1 MEKNRSVFIK
11 LLIVI
16 SVLVIVFH
24 LLILVSIIPY
34 EIAWGGRLK
43 TADEM
48 YVFEALSIL
57 INAFFIFVLVQ
68 KGGYVRSYF
77 SQKTVSAILWIFFA
91 VFVLNTMGNLFAE
104 TNFEKCFSFLTFMYA
119 FFIWKFNKVVAR

>member
-24 LLILVSIIPY
+24 ALILVSIIPY

-43 TADEM
+43 TAEEM
-48 YVFEALSIL
+48 YVFETLSIL
-57 INAFFIFVLVQ
+57 ITAFFIFILVQ
-68 KGGYVRSYF
+68 KGGYMPTCIRP
-77 SQKTVSAILWIFFA
+77 KIVSAILWVFFML
-91 VFVLNTMGNLFAE
+91 FVLNTIGNLFAE
-104 TNFEKCFSFLTFMYA
+104 TNFEKCFSLLTFMNA
-119 FFIWKFNKVVAR
+119 FFIWKINKVMAR

>member
-24 LLILVSIIPY
+24 ALILVRIIPY

-43 TADEM
+43 TAEEM
-48 YVFEALSIL
+48 YVFETLSIL
-57 INAFFIFVLVQ
+57 INAFFVFILVQ
-68 KGGYVRSYF
+68 KGGYMPTYIRP
-77 SQKTVSAILWIFFA
+77 KTVSAILCVFF
-91 VFVLNTMGNLFAE
+91 VLFVLNTIGNLFAE
-104 TNFEKCFSFLTFMYA
+104 TNFEKCFSLLTFMNA
-119 FFIWKFNKVVAR
+119 FFIWKINKVVAH